1 VVYKGKRRNCL
12 ERVRDETLAR
22 RAASG
27 DVHAFEELVNRH
39 RLSVYRLA
47 RSITGNHDDADDA
60 AQETFIRTYRALDS
74 YDPERPFRAWLKR
87 IAYNTSLNVLRAS
100 RLRSTKTADR
110 DLLELADPS
119 PGPGQHLEA
128 GQAVADVQRA
138 VSDMPK
144 ELRATLLLRTVEG
157 MSYKDIASATGV
169 RIGTVMSRL
178 SRARERVQQALE
190 TLEMLAQRGEK
201 T

>member
-1 VVYKGKRRNCL
+1 L
-12 ERVRDETLAR
+12 EQVSDEILAG

-27 DVHAFEELVNRH
+27 DMKAFEELVNRH
-39 RLSVYRLA
+39 RMPVYRLA

-60 AQETFIRTYRALDS
+60 AQETFIKIYRALDT
-74 YDPERPFRAWLKR
+74 YDQERPFKAWLKR

-100 RLRSTKTADR
+100 RLRSSKTADS
-110 DLLELADPS
+110 DLTELADPS
-119 PGPGQHLEA
+119 PGPCHHLEA
-128 GQAVADVQRA
+128 GQAAAGVRWA
-138 VSDMPK
+138 VNSMPT

-157 MSYKDIASATGV
+157 MSYKDIANATGV

-178 SRARERVQQALE
+178 SRARERVSQALE
-190 TLEMLAQRGEK
+190 TSGVLGKRGEE